1 MSDTND
7 LEFDEDAGVAGER
20 LSRRRRRKKAKRL
33 AAFKRMQLVKQ
44 GQRRGDGAAEDIR
57 LAAGRDLVDDPWQN
71 RHNLRDAFWRFVT
84 SATVLT
90 LTIWISPG
98 ISLANWWVVP
108 LTALFGTVLLAVLRP
123 VMVRV
128 ALPFGW
134 FGAAMVAVFG
144 NFAVLYVAFSLSPS
158 LTFTSW
164 LGVFGASWIYSVIMA
179 AFQWLI
185 ASDDDDV
192 FLVQALRHSTRGGT
206 WSSRLDPDDVAALTE
221 GRDPQA
227 GVIFVQLDGM
237 PAPVLDWAVKSGNLP
252 TLARWIRSGQYS
264 WTEWRSRIPA
274 TTPVAQAG
282 LLHGTSHNMPA
293 FRWYE
298 KDEGRLL
305 VANHPPDAAEIESRI
320 TDGRGLLADGGVSIS
335 NLFSGDAPTRLLVMS
350 GMSQVRKG
358 LGSSKSY
365 SSFFANPAAFSRTFV
380 LTIGEMIKEK
390 FQARTQIRRNIV
402 PRIHRK
408 GSYVALRGI
417 TNVLLRDLNTS
428 LVIEAMMQGAK
439 SVYVDYVDYD
449 EIAHHAGVQR
459 PEALRALEGL
469 DRVLAQLE
477 RVARY
482 APRPYHFV
490 CVSDHGQSQGAT
502 FKQRYG
508 HSLEDEVRALMGVG
522 AATATSSTGSVE
534 DWGPINT
541 LLSQLQQQDS
551 VTGGLTRR
559 AMRKRTDQA
568 GAVSLGPLEKEQRS
582 ASPDAEG
589 DRPELVVVGSGN
601 LGGVWFPR
609 EPGHLSLARI
619 EELWPG
625 LARGLA
631 THPGISFIMV
641 RTDRSGPV
649 VIGAEGVH
657 RLFTNEVDGV
667 DPLAPFGLNIRDDM
681 LRVSAF
687 DNAPDIY
694 LNSMYDPITD
704 EVAAFEELV
713 GCHGGAGGWQT
724 RAILVHPRGFELDP
738 ELADPSGRLLSAEAV
753 HRQLIRWL
761 ELLGHRRDLNGTS
774 DTSQQRDDSVQA
786 VLARDQ
792 DLLARDGE

>member
-1 MSDTND
+1 MSKSGDAASAEHDAVTITN
-7 LEFDEDAGVAGER
+7 ESQ
-20 LSRRRRRKKAKRL
+20 SRRRRRKNAKKL
-33 AAFKRMQLVKQ
+33 AALKKAQLMKNAQ
-44 GQRRGDGAAEDIR
+44 SGAASQAEGIR
-57 LAAGRDLVDDPWQN
+57 FAAGRDLVDDPWRN
-71 RHNLRDAFWRFVT
+71 RHNVRDALGRFIV
-84 SATVLT
+84 SAAVLT

-98 ISLANWWVVP
+98 ITLDNWWVVP
-108 LTALFGTVLLAVLRP
+108 LTALWGTILLAVLRP
-123 VMVRV
+123 VMIKV

-134 FGAAMVAVFG
+134 FGAAMVAFFG
-144 NFAVLYVAFSLSPS
+144 NFVVLYLAFALSPS
-158 LTFTSW
+158 LDNEGWFE
-164 LGVFGASWIYSVIMA
+164 VFIASWIYSIIMA
-179 AFQWLI
+179 ATQWLM

-192 FLVQALRHSTRGGT
+192 FLVQALRHSTRRASWG
-206 WSSRLDPDDVAALTE
+206 SRMGQEDMAAVKE
-221 GRDPQA
+221 GHHPQS

-264 WTEWRSRIPA
+264 WTEWRSRVPA

-298 KDEGRLL
+298 KDSGRLM

-320 TDGRGLLADGGVSIS
+320 SDGRGLLADEGVSIS
-335 NLFSGDAPTRLLVMS
+335 NLFSGDAATRLLVMS
-350 GMSQVRKG
+350 GMNEVRKG
-358 LGSSKSY
+358 VGSSTSY
-365 SSFFANPAAFSRTFV
+365 SSFFANPAAFSRTLV

-390 FQARTQIRRNIV
+390 FQARTQIRRNIL

-408 GSYVALRGI
+408 GAFVALRGI
-417 TNVLLRDLNTS
+417 TNVLLRELNTS

-482 APRPYHFV
+482 APRPYEFV

-502 FKQRYG
+502 FKQRYDS
-508 HSLEDEVRALMGVG
+508 SLEDVIRGLMGVEAG
-522 AATATSSTGSVE
+522 SVAASTGSVE
-534 DWGPINT
+534 DWGPVNT
-541 LLSQLQQQDS
+541 FLSQLQQQDS

-559 AMRKRTDQA
+559 AMRSRTDAA
-568 GAVSLGPLEKEQRS
+568 GAVSLGPLEKEQKS
-582 ASPDAEG
+582 ASADEAG

-601 LGGVWFPR
+601 LGGVWFAQQ
-609 EPGHLSLARI
+609 PGQLSLDQI

-625 LARGLA
+625 LATGLA
-631 THPGISFIMV
+631 THPGVSFIAV
-641 RTDRSGPV
+641 KTDRDGPV
-649 VIGAEGVH
+649 AIGANGVH
-657 RLFTNEVDGV
+657 KLLTNEIDGI
-667 DPLAPFGLNIRDDM
+667 DPLAPFGPHIRDDM
-681 LRVSAF
+681 IRVSAF

-694 LNSMYDPITD
+694 LNSMYDPMTD

-713 GCHGGAGGWQT
+713 GCHGGAGGWQN
-724 RAILVHPRGFELDP
+724 RAILVHPRSFALNP
-738 ELADPSGRLLSAEAV
+738 ELSDPHGRLLSAEAV
-753 HRQLIRWL
+753 HHQMVEWL
-761 ELLGHRRDLNGTS
+761 ELLGHRRGLAGKKHS
-774 DTSQQRDDSVQA
+774 DVGREKGS
-786 VLARDQ
+786 
-792 DLLARDGE
+792 E